1 MLPIHK
7 DTPTTCSQVVA
18 LEGRHRKEW
27 GSPVCIFFFK
37 SMNRCL
43 PPVLIE
49 SPKVLPFYW
58 STPKAHPGLHDTSAL
73 ALGTMYFHRHWHR
86 GLVSKYLQVP
96 HSNFR
101 KVKFAKVP
109 WQAGLPLVFINLGKH
124 TIIKHSIWRVSL
136 KSLESTLALD
146 FQKLTYS
153 PCPPFLDT
161 HQVPL

>member
-27 GSPVCIFFFK
+27 GKSCVYFFFK
-37 SMNRCL
+37 SVNRCL

-49 SPKVLPFYW
+49 SPKVLSLYW
-58 STPKAHPGLHDTSAL
+58 STPKAHPGLHDTIAL

-86 GLVSKYLQVP
+86 GLVGKYLQVP

-109 WQAGLPLVFINLGKH
+109 WQAGLLLVFINLGKY
-124 TIIKHSIWRVSL
+124 TVIKHSIWRVSL
-136 KSLESTLALD
+136 KALESTLALD
-146 FQKLTYS
+146 LLTYS